1 MSDSAPI
8 AHRGSAAAD
17 IAVVIRTLAPNAR
30 GVVGMSYGG
39 LTTIALTRDGAPDLV
54 RKVVL
59 VDVLP
64 GLKAEHARH
73 IVDFVNGPATFRRF
87 DDLLART
94 MEFNPTRS
102 ISSLRRGILHN
113 AVQLDDG
120 SWVWRHSRWR
130 LGDAEQA
137 QVIPDAPAAGAAL
150 SEDLLDTLGRIEVPL
165 LLARGMRQDSVLRDD
180 DEAELL
186 RRLPTAQVVHFEEAG
201 HSIQGDMP
209 VELAATIQT
218 FIP

>member
-1 MSDSAPI
+1 M
-8 AHRGSAAAD
+8 
-17 IAVVIRTLAPNAR
+17 
-30 GVVGMSYGG
+30 
-39 LTTIALTRDGAPDLV
+39 
-54 RKVVL
+54 
-59 VDVLP
+59 
-64 GLKAEHARH
+64 
-73 IVDFVNGPATFRRF
+73 NGPATFRRF

-94 MEFNPTRS
+94 MEFNPTRT

-137 QVIPDAPAAGAAL
+137 QAIPDAPAAGGAL
-150 SEDLLDTLGRIEVPL
+150 AEDLLETLGRIEVPL

-209 VELAATIQT
+209 LELAATIQT